1 MSLVGKRIAI
11 VLDPSLPIGLAANTA
26 AAIGVGL
33 GAADANLGG
42 TYLTDLAGRIASTS
56 ANRPV
61 PILQASADAIAAL
74 LLRALPPPAGAVV
87 APFPRFARS
96 LHRFEDYLAQFPQR
110 DLADEP
116 IDGVGFA
123 GPEKWVRSLTGSL
136 KLLR

>member
-1 MSLVGKRIAI
+1 MSLPDKRIA
-11 VLDPSLPIGLAANTA
+11 VVVDPSLSIGLAANTA
-26 AAIGVGL
+26 AAIAVGL
-33 GAADANLGG
+33 GAADADLGG
-42 TYLTDLAGRIASTS
+42 ASLTDAAGRTVSTS

-61 PILQASADAIAAL
+61 PILQASAEALAAL

-87 APFPRFARS
+87 APFPRFARN

-110 DLADEP
+110 DLAGEP
-116 IDGVGFA
+116 IDGVGLV